1 MKKFSDISQMLIF
14 WLLLFTCSSVLAAS
28 DAYMNITAEVVGN
41 IPGEVEVAGFED
53 SIEVSEMHHLF
64 TRANGATEHKP
75 LIVTVPMGKSTPK
88 LLEVLD
94 QGLNI
99 TELSIKFNRPD
110 SGTGLQD
117 QFYTYTLLNAKLV
130 AAEPVMYDNELVENL
145 QLRSSVRL
153 RFTYQS
159 ITHTFEDG
167 GISAVLTVDP

>member
-28 DAYMNITAEVVGN
+28 DAYMNITAEVV
-41 IPGEVEVAGFED
+41 GFED